1 MDDSAITCDEIIES
15 YNEETN
21 SNEKKATCKTQI
33 FYILLLYLLITM
45 TLSIAVS
52 TYLYLIKH
60 QAKQKQSLSF
70 QNTNK
75 ELREK
80 SCINKCIIK

>member
-1 MDDSAITCDEIIES
+1 M
-15 YNEETN
+15 NKH
-21 SNEKKATCKTQI
+21 SNKKKATCKTQI